1 MNMSRI
7 NRDKKIFFK
16 TEHIH
21 SSLLTFICHS
31 IDRKRNPYSRES
43 GLAIYASRNELEN
56 FLIDL
61 LAKIID
67 DKMESWVDEFDFW
80 SDEENPAE
88 EESKS

>member
-1 MNMSRI
+1 MNMNRI
-7 NRDKKIFFK
+7 NRDRKVFFE
-16 TEHIH
+16 TEHMH

-31 IDRKRNPYSRES
+31 LDRERNPYLRES

-67 DKMESWVDEFDFW
+67 DKMESWVDELDFCV
-80 SDEENPAE
+80 DEEDPAE
-88 EESKS
+88 EEPKS